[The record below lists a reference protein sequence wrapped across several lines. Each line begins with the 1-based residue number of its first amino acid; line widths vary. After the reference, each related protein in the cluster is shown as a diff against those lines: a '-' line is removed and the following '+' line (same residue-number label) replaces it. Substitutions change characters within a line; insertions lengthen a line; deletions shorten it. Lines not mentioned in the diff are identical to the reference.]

1 MINIILLG
9 DPASGKATQAL
20 RLTKKHKLYDFD
32 MGKELRKIRRKD
44 SKLNTALQKT
54 QDKGKLTP
62 TKVVRSIHQE
72 KILKTPKKTGI
83 LFDGHPKM
91 IGEAKLVNKWMN
103 EVGRTEDTVLVL
115 YIKIPH
121 AEVVKRMLGRK
132 EYHAGKY
139 SKRADDNEKA
149 LRNRVKYYRDN
160 ISDVVKFFKE
170 KYTFKS
176 INGLGTEAEVSK
188 RIEKAIHE
196 FHQKSRRNK

>member
-9 DPASGKATQAL
+9 DPASGKATQAEY
-20 RLTKKHKLYDFD
+20 LTKKHKLYDFD
-32 MGKELRKIRRKD
+32 MGKELRKLRRKD
-44 SKLNTALQKT
+44 SKLNASLQKT

-62 TKVVRSIHQE
+62 TKVVRAIHQE
-72 KILKTPKKTGI
+72 KILKTPKNTGI

-91 IGEAKLVNKWMN
+91 IGEAKLVRKWMR
-103 EVGRTEDTVLVL
+103 EVGRGDDSVLVL

-160 ISDVVKFFKE
+160 ISDVIKFFKQNYAY
-170 KYTFKS
+170 KQ
-176 INGLGTEAEVSK
+176 IDGLGTEKQVSE
-188 RIEKAIHE
+188 RIEKAVHE
-196 FHQKSRRNK
+196 FHKKPRRNK

>member
-1 MINIILLG
+1 MINVILLG

-20 RLTKKHKLYDFD
+20 KMSKKHKLYDFD
-32 MGKELRKIRRKD
+32 MGKELRKIRRRD
-44 SKLNTALQKT
+44 AKLNSALQKT

-62 TKVVRSIHQE
+62 TKVVRAIHKE
-72 KILKTPKKTGI
+72 KIFKTPKKTGI

-91 IGEAKLVNKWMN
+91 VGEAKLVYKWMK
-103 EVGRTEDTVLVL
+103 EVGRDEDSTLVL
-115 YIKIPH
+115 YLKIPH

-160 ISDVVKFFKE
+160 ISEVIKFFKQ
-170 KYTFKS
+170 KYVYKQ
-176 INGLGTEAEVSK
+176 INGLGTEKQVSE

-196 FHQKSRRNK
+196 FSKKSGRNK